1 MMSCETAARM
11 ISEGKDRPLSFGEKM
26 SLRMHLAMCALCRG
40 YQKNLEVLSQISAR
54 AGDAVMS
61 AFGRTDTNLAL
72 PATSKQRIQ
81 DELDHADR
89 SD

>member
-26 SLRMHLAMCALCRG
+26 GLRMHLAMCALCRG

>member
-11 ISEGKDRPLSFGEKM
+11 ISEGKDRPLSLGEKM
-26 SLRMHLAMCALCRG
+26 GLRMHLAMCALCRG
-40 YQKNLEVLSQISAR
+40 YQKNLEVLSEISSR

-61 AFGRTDTNLAL
+61 AFGRTDTDFAL
-72 PATSKQRIQ
+72 PSTSKQRMK
-81 DELDHADR
+81 DKLDDASH